1 MRKSFKLELRRLRE
15 WPHDVYLVR
24 ISLGVAFVDLIIV
37 SRYKFL
43 NYCVGS
49 GVFTRIVL
57 IKCFLDQI
65 FFATQQDF
73 LFLALCAYS
82 QSGDISLAL
91 TDIKESFV
99 TTWIMDC
106 SLWPLVNFLGFI
118 FVPCSLQPTYM
129 ATISYFWQL
138 YISGAAA
145 KERAL
150 EHDKLVKLFND
161 IDLDNVGGVLLA

>member
-1 MRKSFKLELRRLRE
+1 
-15 WPHDVYLVR
+15 
-24 ISLGVAFVDLIIV
+24 V
-37 SRYKFL
+37 S
-43 NYCVGS
+43 
-49 GVFTRIVL
+49 TRIVL

-73 LFLALCAYS
+73 LFLALCAYN
-82 QSGDISLAL
+82 QSGDLPLAL
-91 TDIKESFV
+91 TEIKESFV

-138 YISGAAA
+138 YISEAAA
-145 KERAL
+145 KESAV
-150 EHDKLVKLFND
+150 EHEKLVKLFND
-161 IDLDNVGGVLLA
+161 IDLDNVCCHSLNDLTDSLFSSLF